1 MSEWT
6 RKTIAECADDEPYST
21 QIGPF
26 GKALTPEE
34 YTETGVPLLR
44 GVNVN
49 RGRFYDDGFVFVSE
63 ETANRLSKFE
73 SYPGDV
79 LLVHKGTLGQ
89 IGLMPKSRKYPRYL
103 MGNSMLRVRCHPEKL
118 IPEYLYYW
126 LSSPEGQHYLFSR
139 VSQVGV
145 PQIQRPLTTLRE
157 ASLPVPPLP
166 EQKAIA
172 RILSSLDDKI
182 ELNRRM
188 NETLEAMARA
198 IFKDWFVDFGPTRA
212 KMSGRA
218 AYLPE
223 HIWSL
228 FPEAIDPETNLPQG
242 WEVKKLFEITSKI
255 GSGATP
261 RGGSKIY
268 IDEGVA
274 LIRSQNVY
282 DSEFRWQGLARITE
296 EIAEQLRNVIV
307 EPQDILLNITGDS
320 ILRTCIVDPTVLPA
334 RVNQHVAIIRAKVDI
349 PYYYLHL
356 YLLQDRIKN
365 ILLGFDTGATRKAVT
380 KGQLELLPVLVPDEF
395 SLEAFRSITDLT
407 FAKVQLNLIESRT
420 LADLRD
426 RLLPKLMSGEIR
438 VKAAEKM
445 IEEVL

>member
-6 RKTIAECADDEPYST
+6 RKTIAECASDEPYST

-49 RGRFYDDGFVFVSE
+49 HGRFYDDGFVFVSE

-89 IGLMPKSRKYPRYL
+89 IGLMPTSRKYSRYL
-103 MGNSMLRVRCHPEKL
+103 MGNSMLRVRCNLEKL

-212 KMSGRA
+212 KQEGRA

-223 HIWSL
+223 HLWSL
-228 FPEAIDPETNLPQG
+228 FPEAVDPETGLPQG
-242 WEVKKLFEITSKI
+242 WEVGNIGKCFKLIMGQSPPGDTYNDLGDGLPFFQGRTDFGFRFPENRKYCNSPTRIAEANDTLVSVRAPVGDINMAWEKCCIGRGI
-255 GSGATP
+255 GSL
-261 RGGSKIY
+261 RHKSGSKSFTYYSAWAIQKELFNYEHTGTVFGSITKIQFMNLSTIDPSQQFVLLFDEY
-268 IDEGVA
+268 ISPVDDK
-274 LIRSQNVY
+274 IRSNV
-282 DSEFRWQGLARITE
+282 S
-296 EIAEQLRNVIV
+296 
-307 EPQDILLNITGDS
+307 
-320 ILRTCIVDPTVLPA
+320 
-334 RVNQHVAIIRAKVDI
+334 
-349 PYYYLHL
+349 
-356 YLLQDRIKN
+356 
-365 ILLGFDTGATRKAVT
+365 
-380 KGQLELLPVLVPDEF
+380 
-395 SLEAFRSITDLT
+395 
-407 FAKVQLNLIESRT
+407 ESRT

-438 VKAAEKM
+438 VKEAEK
-445 IEEVL
+445 IVEKSL